1 MGSILR
7 RCVVEARERK
17 SAVQLRSIIG
27 RAIFQPMERVIIPI
41 YFDYAST
48 LCYIAWRIVS
58 ELEAEMGFE
67 SLWKGVPI
75 SIRDFK
81 ARAGNSLGEREFQKV
96 AMVAAETGIAVAP
109 PKVWINSDA
118 ALMGAELAR
127 EAKVFPAYHAGVFR
141 AAFDEQL
148 DISDRETLAGIAHGA
163 GMDRDLFIAEIKTER
178 MASRIADNKREADEQ
193 SALGYPTFLLG
204 EFPLIGIQPKETMR
218 LIFARYIRQREEN
231 PGN

>member
-1 MGSILR
+1 
-7 RCVVEARERK
+7 
-17 SAVQLRSIIG
+17 
-27 RAIFQPMERVIIPI
+27 MERVVIPI

-58 ELEAEMGFE
+58 ELEVEMGFE

-81 ARAGNSLGEREFQKV
+81 ARAGNELGPREHQKV
-96 AMVAAETGIAVAP
+96 IMVAAETGIRVAP
-109 PKVWINSDA
+109 PATWINSDA

-127 EAKVFPAYHAGVFR
+127 EARAFPAYHAAVFR
-141 AAFDEQL
+141 GAFDESR
-148 DISDRETLAGIAHGA
+148 DISDRDVLADIAQDA
-163 GMDRDLFIAEIKTER
+163 GMDRERFLEDLRTER
-178 MASRIADNKREADEQ
+178 AASRIADNKREADEQ

-218 LIFARYIRQREEN
+218 MIFARYIRQREEN

>member
-1 MGSILR
+1 
-7 RCVVEARERK
+7 
-17 SAVQLRSIIG
+17 
-27 RAIFQPMERVIIPI
+27 MERVVIPI

-58 ELEAEMGFE
+58 ELEPELGFE

-81 ARAGNSLGEREFQKV
+81 ARAGNTLGPREYQKV
-96 AMVAAETGIAVAP
+96 IMVAAETGIRVAP
-109 PKVWINSDA
+109 PKTWIDSDA

-127 EAKVFPAYHAGVFR
+127 EAKAFPAYHAAVFR
-141 AAFDEQL
+141 GAFDEGL
-148 DISDRETLAGIAHGA
+148 DISDREVLADIARRA
-163 GMDRDLFIAEIKTER
+163 GMDRERFLADLQSER
-178 MASRIADNKREADEQ
+178 MAPRIADNKREADEQ

-204 EFPLIGIQPKETMR
+204 EFPLIGIQPIDTMR
-218 LIFARYIRQREEN
+218 LIIARYMRQREEN

>member
-1 MGSILR
+1 MDDTCECKAL
-7 RCVVEARERK
+7 A
-17 SAVQLRSIIG
+17 QLRSVAG

-58 ELEAEMGFE
+58 ELEPEMGFE

-81 ARAGNSLGEREFQKV
+81 ARAGRELGPREYQKV

-127 EAKVFPAYHAGVFR
+127 EAKAFPAYHAAVFR
-141 AAFDEQL
+141 GAFDENL
-148 DISDRETLAGIAHGA
+148 DISNHETLADIASRA
-163 GMDRDLFIAEIKTER
+163 GMDRDRFIAELKSER

-218 LIFARYIRQREEN
+218 LIFARYMRQREEN